1 MKIIKTAVLLIFTLL
16 AVPVASYF
24 FGTAPG
30 PGEWKAIGTLS
41 RLAAAIIVLTFVTGE
56 LTGNNSQVDK
66 LWSILPVAYSWIV
79 TDYGDYAPRL
89 VLMASLVTVWGIRLT
104 INFALKGAY
113 QLQFWGGEED
123 YRWKELRRKPEF
135 GKRWKWTLFNLFF
148 ISGYQNVLI
157 LLFTLPIILALQYR
171 TAPLGAAD
179 VIIALLMLFFIGFE
193 TIADL
198 QQWKFQSRKR
208 ALAEAGG
215 VMTADVAK
223 GFPDKGL
230 WAFSRHPNYFAEQC
244 IWICFYLF
252 SIAAGGTVINW
263 SITGCLLL
271 VLLFRGSSE
280 FSESISAGKY
290 PAYREYQEKV
300 SRFIPLPTSRK

>member
-1 MKIIKTAVLLIFTLL
+1 MKIINTAVLLIFTLL

-41 RLAAAIIVLTFVTGE
+41 RVAAAVIIITFVTGE

-79 TDYGDYAPRL
+79 ADYGDYAPRL
-89 VLMASLVTVWGIRLT
+89 VLMSTLVTVWGIRLT

-113 QLQFWGGEED
+113 QLRFWGGEED

-135 GKRWKWTLFNLFF
+135 GKPWKWTLFNLFF

-179 VIIALLMLFFIGFE
+179 VIIALFMLFFIGFE

-252 SIAAGGTVINW
+252 SIAAGATVINW

-300 SRFIPLPTSRK
+300 SRFIPLPNSRK